1 MVSPISYGSCLSQTS
16 FTRMESHL
24 AVDQLKTMLRT
35 ERKYR
40 VVRVP
45 VPALCHDKSEKN
57 KSHYSEWR
65 RKICQWS
72 FKVIDHFKIDRE
84 VVSGAM
90 NILDRYLAKKNNCLD
105 KDNIA
110 VCDNRACLQAID
122 SRTFQLTAM
131 TSLYLSIKL
140 SDNEGQYSSF
150 KKLRLNSFVE
160 LSRGQFCADEI
171 TKMERTILYVLQWE
185 VFPPTPMTAVSYLLF
200 LMPSHDNFPCTYH
213 KSYTLVLHVLH
224 ELARYLTELS
234 VCHGN
239 ICTIHTSS
247 QIAYASIL
255 LSMEL
260 LTPVALPRHV
270 RDTFND
276 AVSSASLVSGG
287 TVLSSKDDQ
296 IKCLKEG
303 LRESFWPEM
312 LVDDCEYAEIGHPIS
327 MAKDFG
333 LLDTSHIVSH
343 HVLDTNG
350 SSLLHWGHLSAPLKE
365 SALEDSPVCV
375 NRHF

>member
-1 MVSPISYGSCLSQTS
+1 MVSPISYGPCVSQTS
-16 FTRMESHL
+16 FTRMEPLL

-40 VVRVP
+40 VPRL
-45 VPALCHDKSEKN
+45 LCHDDSDKN
-57 KSHYSEWR
+57 NSQHGEWR
-65 RKICQWS
+65 KKICQWS

-90 NILDRYLAKKNNCLD
+90 NILDRYLAKEANCLGRD
-105 KDNIA
+105 DMII
-110 VCDNRACLQAID
+110 CEDQACLQIID
-122 SRTFQLTAM
+122 CRTFQLTAM

-140 SDNEGQYSSF
+140 SDNNEGQYSSSRN
-150 KKLRLNSFVE
+150 LRLDSFVE

-200 LMPSHDNFPCTYH
+200 LMPSHDNLPYTCH
-213 KSYTLVLHVLH
+213 QSYTLVLHVLH

-234 VCHGN
+234 VCHGS
-239 ICTIHTSS
+239 ICTVHTSS

-260 LTPVALPRHV
+260 ITQVALPMHV
-270 RDTFND
+270 RDNFNET
-276 AVSSASLVSGG
+276 VSSASLLSGG
-287 TVLSSKDDQ
+287 TVLSSQDDQ
-296 IKCLKEG
+296 IKYLKEV

-312 LVDDCEYAEIGHPIS
+312 LVDDCEYAEISHPIS

-333 LLDTSHIVSH
+333 LLDTSHMVSPH
-343 HVLDTNG
+343 HVLDINRT
-350 SSLLHWGHLSAPLKE
+350 SLSHWGPSSAPFKE
-365 SALEDSPVCV
+365 AALEDSPISCV